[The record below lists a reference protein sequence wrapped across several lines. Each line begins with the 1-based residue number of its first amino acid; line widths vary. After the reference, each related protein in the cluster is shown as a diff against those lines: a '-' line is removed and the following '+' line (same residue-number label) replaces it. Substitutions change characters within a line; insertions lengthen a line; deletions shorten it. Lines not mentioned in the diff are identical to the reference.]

1 VSRRESNDARQVL
14 IGCFLLAAGGSAA
27 MLALAALLGLCWW
40 VLRWSAGYAA

>member
-14 IGCFLLAAGGSAA
+14 IGCVAMAVGGPAA

-40 VLRWSAGYAA
+40 VLRWAAGYTS